1 MDQALRNLAGPLAL
15 PLPDAVRRVSTHAAQ
30 HLGLADR
37 GALIAGAWA
46 DIVVLDGSLQLRDV
60 ICEGELARR
69 RRVGTVSRR
78 SPAASGASPRPT

>member
-60 ICEGELARR
+60 ICEGELAAD
-69 RRVGTVSRR
+69 V
-78 SPAASGASPRPT
+78 A